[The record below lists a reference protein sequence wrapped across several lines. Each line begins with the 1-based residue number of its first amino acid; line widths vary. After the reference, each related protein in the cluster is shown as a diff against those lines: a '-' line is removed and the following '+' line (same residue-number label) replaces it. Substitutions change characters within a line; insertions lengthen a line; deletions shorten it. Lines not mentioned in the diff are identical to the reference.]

1 MTLTSNQIERD
12 EKSTLELVIFITKK
26 VVARYISLSFIP
38 NREREDTEMA
48 VIEKFINK
56 KEQIHQSFK
65 GKSKITTYYTAI
77 INRMCCEIIR
87 KEQKHW
93 YSLLENIISEEN
105 GSKTLFFESAKET
118 VIKDEVKRLSK
129 ALLFF
134 NGDRQKVNLYLKYYF
149 DIPLKNEDFEMYH
162 NNYKETIQEI
172 LKTREGLKK
181 SEVFENLSNVI
192 NLVENKNVGPD
203 AVRIWLNKQI
213 DIIIVRMNANGNYNY
228 NQESLSI
235 LYEIYSLN

>member
-93 YSLLENIISEEN
+93 YSLLEDIISEEN